1 MNKLPLLLVAV
12 VLLASAC
19 TKEESPDVTKPVITA
34 ATDHLDTR
42 PDTTFNLQAT
52 ITDDQALAAWKI
64 DIHSA
69 DGHSHRVLS
78 GEWEYSETG
87 TIEGNSYVLNK
98 TITVPVDAA
107 LGDYHLTIDAT
118 DRAGNAANSVI
129 IDLHIE

>member
-1 MNKLPLLLVAV
+1 MEKLPLLLVTV

>member
-1 MNKLPLLLVAV
+1 MV
-12 VLLASAC
+12 VIALMASAC
-19 TKEESPDVTKPVITA
+19 SKEENPDVTKPVITA

-87 TIEGNSYVLNK
+87 TIDGNSYVLNK
-98 TITVPVDAA
+98 TITVPADAV
-107 LGDYHLTIDAT
+107 LGNYHLTLDAT

-129 IDLHIE
+129 IDLHVE